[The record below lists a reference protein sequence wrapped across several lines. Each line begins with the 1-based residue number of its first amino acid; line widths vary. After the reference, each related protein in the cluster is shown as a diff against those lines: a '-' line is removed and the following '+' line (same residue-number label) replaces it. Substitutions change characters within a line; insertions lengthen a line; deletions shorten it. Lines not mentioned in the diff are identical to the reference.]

1 MTNKTSN
8 FNKILRIVI
17 LFSLSIFL
25 AYLAK
30 LKVFSLNF
38 EFLWSLY
45 LPVQT
50 AGCVFAFDYLV
61 DLVDFEEI
69 KELEGTNR
77 YIYKVALCVMAGLFA
92 IALAIFL
99 R

>member
-1 MTNKTSN
+1 MPNKSSN
-8 FNKILRIVI
+8 LKKIFRVII
-17 LFSLSIFL
+17 LFTLSAAL

-30 LKVFSLNF
+30 FKIFSLNF

-61 DLVDFEEI
+61 DLIDFEEI
-69 KELEGTNR
+69 KELEGINR
-77 YIYKVALCVMAGLFA
+77 YIYKVALCLMAGLFA